1 MASMQIITSRE
12 RRRSWSEGQKRA
24 IVAAAFAPGAI
35 VADVARR
42 AEICAGQIYRW
53 RQEIRQAE
61 RGFAEVVIAAVD
73 DRGSDRAVPGP
84 TPAIEIEFADRARL
98 RIAALTPPE
107 LAAAVV
113 RALRR

>member
-1 MASMQIITSRE
+1 MASLQIITGRE

-42 AEICAGQIYRW
+42 AEIWAGQIYRW
-53 RQEIRQAE
+53 RQELRCTE
-61 RGFAEVVIAAVD
+61 RGFSEVVIAAVD
-73 DRGSDRAVPGP
+73 DRSSDRAALGT

-113 RALRR
+113 RALVR

>member
-1 MASMQIITSRE
+1 MASMQIMTGRE
-12 RRRSWSEGQKRA
+12 RRRSWSEAQKRA

-53 RQEIRQAE
+53 RHEICRAD

-73 DRGSDRAVPGP
+73 DGGNGRTALGP
-84 TPAIEIEFADRARL
+84 APAIEIELAGTVRV

-107 LAAAVV
+107 LAAAAV

>member
-1 MASMQIITSRE
+1 MASMQIMTGRE
-12 RRRSWSEGQKRA
+12 RRRSWSEAQKRA

-53 RQEIRQAE
+53 RHEICRAD

-73 DRGSDRAVPGP
+73 DGGQDRVPLGP
-84 TPAIEIEFADRARL
+84 APAIEIELAGTVRL